1 VAVVEINKNPSRRDL
16 WVFGVGLPIFAGLVG
31 ALRWRRGHTTSAEV
45 LWGLGAALLLVFLA
59 APRARRHLYIG
70 WMYAVFPIA
79 FTVSHAVLG
88 ALYFLVL
95 TPVGLLMRLLGRDP
109 MQRRFDR
116 AATTY
121 WTPHAP
127 AEDTERYFRQY

>member
-16 WVFGVGLPIFAGLVG
+16 WVFGVGLPVFAGIIA
-31 ALRWRRGHTTSAEV
+31 ALRWRRGHTASAEV
-45 LWGLGAALLLVFLA
+45 LCVLGLALLLVFIA
-59 APRARRHLYIG
+59 VPGARRHLYVG

-79 FTVSHAVLG
+79 FTVSHAVL
-88 ALYFLVL
+88 AVLYFLVL

-116 AATTY
+116 AAATY
-121 WTPHAP
+121 WTPHTP
-127 AEDTERYFRQY
+127 AADTERYFRQY